1 MKSDEKWRQE
11 DSQNVPEASTDPQWN
26 STEADPSS
34 PRAGEASLKRRNSS
48 VAAPGTENAGG
59 YARRFSVTA
68 DRLDDPSS
76 GGPSPSRDVHRFQTR
91 VNVGKVKLCGSCG
104 SVMVRSTRMVLSPMA
119 GIALILL
126 GAAFM
131 AIYGVAA
138 NFYQTPWYL
147 KFGLPALYYVGSLF
161 VGIGILFF
169 FIREKVWK
177 CYKCRE
183 IRKR

>member
-1 MKSDEKWRQE
+1 
-11 DSQNVPEASTDPQWN
+11 
-26 STEADPSS
+26 
-34 PRAGEASLKRRNSS
+34 
-48 VAAPGTENAGG
+48 
-59 YARRFSVTA
+59 
-68 DRLDDPSS
+68 
-76 GGPSPSRDVHRFQTR
+76 
-91 VNVGKVKLCGSCG
+91 
-104 SVMVRSTRMVLSPMA
+104 MVRSTRMVLSPMA